1 MKTSFF
7 ISLCAPE
14 WGDMYTHEAGKMANV
29 FVDIFSDSA
38 KLAVLTKNAELS
50 KCHSEVDVGLDDP
63 ESAEAKLIGRAVIEF
78 EAENR
83 VTLDK
88 TRLSQMLRSAAPWK
102 NCKVEKRA
110 VDASILE
117 EASHAVAEDAAV
129 VA

>member
-7 ISLCAPE
+7 VSLSAAE
-14 WGDMYTHEAGKMANV
+14 WGDTYAEEAGKMANV
-29 FVDIFSDSA
+29 FVDIFSDAA
-38 KLAVLTKNAELS
+38 KIAVLTKNVELS
-50 KCHSEVDVGLDDP
+50 MCHSEVDVGLDDP
-63 ESAEAKLIGRAVIEF
+63 ESPEAKLVGRAVIEF

-83 VTLDK
+83 VTFDK

-110 VDASILE
+110 VDTSILE
-117 EASHAVAEDAAV
+117 EASHAVTEDAAV